1 MVAVLLL
8 FQMPLLLP
16 MVAAAAAVI
25 QDGATVTFMSMK
37 FLLVSLG
44 FIRHLK
50 GELLYMELV
59 VSGKL
64 EALLDQYLRNP
75 LLLVLVLLRV
85 WKNQMM
91 MII

>member
-1 MVAVLLL
+1 VIAF
-8 FQMPLLLP
+8 FQ
-16 MVAAAAAVI
+16 
-25 QDGATVTFMSMK
+25 
-37 FLLVSLG
+37 
-44 FIRHLK
+44 